1 MTEGAQQLERQG
13 WNQQPLAVRALTWT
27 SYGLARL
34 LTGLFA
40 YGRADDFT

>member
-1 MTEGAQQLERQG
+1 MSSGARRLAPQDWKRQRIWTRAMT
-13 WNQQPLAVRALTWT
+13 WI

-40 YGRADDFT
+40 YGRADEFT